1 MTAARKKRI
10 YKEALGGSVSGY
22 RTTPKADNDLVE
34 GARWI
39 RADNPQAARRF
50 LDAAFDAFDRLAK
63 FPESGP
69 LARFKNRKLAAVR
82 FCVLP
87 PPFNRWLVFYQLRGG
102 EMEVL
107 RVVYGTQNWRGNPDA
122 FFI

>member
-1 MTAARKKRI
+1 M
-10 YKEALGGSVSGY
+10 SGY
-22 RTTPKADNDLVE
+22 RTKPNADGDLVE

-50 LDAAFDAFDRLAK
+50 LDAAFDAFDRLAE

-69 LARFKNRKLAAVR
+69 SAKFKNRKLAAVR

-87 PPFNRWLVFYQLRGG
+87 PPFNRWLIFYQQRGG
-102 EMEVL
+102 EMEII
-107 RVVYGTQNWRGNPDA
+107 RVIYGTKNWRGKPDT

>member
-1 MTAARKKRI
+1 VT
-10 YKEALGGSVSGY
+10 GY
-22 RTTPKADNDLVE
+22 RTLPKADEDLID

-50 LDAAFDAFDRLAK
+50 LDAAFDAFERLSK

-69 LARFKNRKLAAVR
+69 PARFKNRKLAAVR

-87 PPFNRWLVFYQLRGG
+87 PPFNRWLIFYQLRGG
-102 EMEVL
+102 EVEII

>member
-1 MTAARKKRI
+1 M
-10 YKEALGGSVSGY
+10 SGY
-22 RTTPKADNDLVE
+22 RTTPKADEDLIE

-50 LDAAFDAFDRLAK
+50 LDVAFDAFDRLAE

-69 LARFKNRKLAAVR
+69 LARFKNRKLATVR
-82 FCVLP
+82 FSVLP
-87 PPFNRWLVFYQLRGG
+87 PPFNRWLICYQLRGG
-102 EMEVL
+102 EVEII
-107 RVVYGTQNWRGNPDA
+107 RVIYGTQNWRGKPDT

>member
-1 MTAARKKRI
+1 
-10 YKEALGGSVSGY
+10 VSGY
-22 RTTPKADNDLVE
+22 RTRPKADDDLVE

-50 LDAAFDAFDRLAK
+50 LDAAFDAFDRLAE

-69 LARFKNRKLAAVR
+69 LARFKNRKLDAVR
-82 FCVLP
+82 FSVLP
-87 PPFNRWLVFYQLRGG
+87 PPFNRWLIFYRITGKQV
-102 EMEVL
+102 EII
-107 RVVYGTQNWRGNPDA
+107 RVIYGTQNWRGKSDT

>member
-1 MTAARKKRI
+1 M
-10 YKEALGGSVSGY
+10 SGY
-22 RTTPKADNDLVE
+22 RTAPKADEDLIE

-39 RADNPQAARRF
+39 RADNPQAARCF

-63 FPESGP
+63 FPESSP
-69 LARFKNRKLAAVR
+69 LAKFKNRKLATVR
-82 FCVLP
+82 FSVLP

-102 EMEVL
+102 DVEII
-107 RVVYGTQNWRGNPDA
+107 RVIYGTQNWRGKPDS

>member
-1 MTAARKKRI
+1 
-10 YKEALGGSVSGY
+10 VSGY
-22 RTTPKADNDLVE
+22 RTLPKADDDLIE

-39 RADNPQAARRF
+39 RADNSQAARRF
-50 LDAAFDAFDRLAK
+50 LDAAFEAFDRLAK

-69 LARFKNRKLAAVR
+69 QARFKNRRLTGVR

-87 PPFNRWLVFYQLRGG
+87 PPFNRWLIFYRINND
-102 EMEVL
+102 EIEIL
-107 RVVYGTQNWRGNPDA
+107 RVIYGTQNWRGNPES

>member
-1 MTAARKKRI
+1 MT
-10 YKEALGGSVSGY
+10 GY
-22 RTTPKADNDLVE
+22 RTRPKADEDLID

-50 LDAAFDAFDRLAK
+50 LDAAFDAFDRLAE

-69 LARFKNRKLAAVR
+69 PARFKNRKLAAIR

-87 PPFNRWLVFYQLRGG
+87 PPFNRWLVFYRLQGG
-102 EMEVL
+102 EVEII
-107 RVVYGTQNWRGNPDA
+107 RVVYGTQNWRGNSDA

>member
-1 MTAARKKRI
+1 VKC
-10 YKEALGGSVSGY
+10 Y
-22 RTTPKADNDLVE
+22 RTTPKADEDLIE

-50 LDAAFDAFDRLAK
+50 LDAAFEAFGRLVE

-69 LARFKNRKLAAVR
+69 VASFRSRRLTNIRFW
-82 FCVLP
+82 VLP
-87 PPFNRWLVFYQLRGG
+87 PPFNCWLVFYRSCGD
-102 EMEVL
+102 EVEIL
-107 RVVYGTQNWRGNPDA
+107 RVLFGTQNWRGKPTS

>member
-1 MTAARKKRI
+1 MK
-10 YKEALGGSVSGY
+10 GY
-22 RTTPKADNDLVE
+22 RTTPKADEDLIE

-50 LDAAFDAFDRLAK
+50 LDAAFDAFDRLAE

-69 LARFKNRKLAAVR
+69 VASFKNRRLANIR
-82 FCVLP
+82 FWVLP
-87 PPFNRWLVFYQLRGG
+87 PPFNRWLVFYRPSRR
-102 EMEVL
+102 EVEIL
-107 RVVYGTQNWRGNPDA
+107 RVVYGTQNWRSNPSS

>member
-1 MTAARKKRI
+1 M
-10 YKEALGGSVSGY
+10 SGY

-50 LDAAFDAFDRLAK
+50 LDAAFDRLAE

-87 PPFNRWLVFYQLRGG
+87 PPFNRWLIFYQQHGG
-102 EMEVL
+102 EVEIL

>member
-1 MTAARKKRI
+1 M
-10 YKEALGGSVSGY
+10 SGC
-22 RTTPKADNDLVE
+22 RTTPKADEDLAE

-50 LDAAFDAFDRLAK
+50 LDAVFAAFDRLTE

-82 FCVLP
+82 FSVLS
-87 PPFNRWLVFYQLRGG
+87 PPFNRWLIFYQFRGG
-102 EMEVL
+102 EVEII
-107 RVVYGTQNWRGNPDA
+107 RVIYGTQNWRGKPDT

>member
-1 MTAARKKRI
+1 M
-10 YKEALGGSVSGY
+10 SGY
-22 RTTPKADNDLVE
+22 RILPKADEDLIE

-50 LDAAFDAFDRLAK
+50 LDAGFAAFDRLAE

-69 LARFKNRKLAAVR
+69 LARFKNRRLAGVR

-87 PPFNRWLVFYQLRGG
+87 PPFNRWLIFYLIRNDGI
-102 EMEVL
+102 EII
-107 RVVYGTQNWRGNPDA
+107 RVVYGTQNWRGNPA
-122 FFI
+122 SFFI

>member
-1 MTAARKKRI
+1 M
-10 YKEALGGSVSGY
+10 SGC
-22 RTTPKADNDLVE
+22 RTTPRADEDLIN

-50 LDAAFDAFDRLAK
+50 LDAAFDAFDRLAE

-87 PPFNRWLVFYQLRGG
+87 PPFNRWLIFYQLVAG
-102 EMEVL
+102 EVEIL
-107 RVVYGTQNWRGNPDA
+107 RVVYGMQNWRGNPDT

>member
-1 MTAARKKRI
+1 MT
-10 YKEALGGSVSGY
+10 VY
-22 RTTPKADNDLVE
+22 RTRPKADEDLIE

-39 RADNPQAARRF
+39 RADNPQAAQRF
-50 LDAAFDAFDRLAK
+50 LDVAFDAFDRLAE

-69 LARFKNRKLAAVR
+69 LACFKNRRLAHVR

-87 PPFNRWLVFYQLRGG
+87 PPFNRWLVFYQLRDN
-102 EMEVL
+102 EVEIM
-107 RVVYGTQNWRGNPDA
+107 RVVYGTLNWHGKSGS

>member
-1 MTAARKKRI
+1 MI
-10 YKEALGGSVSGY
+10 GY

-50 LDAAFDAFDRLAK
+50 LDAAFDAFDRLAE

-87 PPFNRWLVFYQLRGG
+87 PPFNRWLIFYQQHGG
-102 EMEVL
+102 EVEIL
-107 RVVYGTQNWRGNPDA
+107 RVVYGTQNWRGNPDT

>member
-1 MTAARKKRI
+1 
-10 YKEALGGSVSGY
+10 VSGY
-22 RTTPKADNDLVE
+22 RTTPKADEDLVE

-50 LDAAFDAFDRLAK
+50 LNAAFDAFDRLTE

-82 FCVLP
+82 FAVLP
-87 PPFNRWLVFYQLRGG
+87 PPFNRWVIFYQIRGG
-102 EMEVL
+102 EVEII
-107 RVVYGTQNWRGNPDA
+107 RVIYGTQNWRGNPDS